1 MVLDRLSES
10 RKGKIGVHSSKGLP
24 LEVWEVNHGC
34 GKAYTWAWA
43 AWQRVMHR
51 RMKIGWLHYTASVW
65 VVHLAKTWRKWTLV
79 WTWLL
84 WDHSRRITLC
94 LYHPLHWPF
103 RMPCSSTSVILP
115 CVFLSKAILRH
126 HFAISHQWAA
136 LYIVL
141 HLPST
146 STYLPWRPLYEVIWD
161 TIALSLE
168 RRLTSQACRWLVH
181 SII

>member
-1 MVLDRLSES
+1 MFLDNSINILRVRLLICCGSLAWNVCGLLAGPYALDTRKVLRTTVDHVVLDRLSES

-51 RMKIGWLHYTASVW
+51 RMKIGWLNYTASVW
-65 VVHLAKTWRKWTLV
+65 VVHLAKTWRKWALV

-126 HFAISHQWAA
+126 HFAITH
-136 LYIVL
+136 
-141 HLPST
+141 
-146 STYLPWRPLYEVIWD
+146 
-161 TIALSLE
+161 
-168 RRLTSQACRWLVH
+168 
-181 SII
+181 